1 MLSAKLSSYYKNN
14 FTSVLILVIAGLT
27 LLAWSQRFVQ
37 DDAFISFRY
46 AYNFAHGKGLV
57 WNDGYR
63 VEQREADQSGPA
75 VDSVH
80 DLDLAVGRMESS
92 LLRKSFTE

>member
-1 MLSAKLSSYYKNN
+1 MLRDRLSSYYKNN
-14 FTSVLILVIAGLT
+14 FTFVLILVIAGLT

-63 VEQREADQSGPA
+63 VEGYTNFLWTVLMSIPLYFGREPVNFSC
-75 VDSVH
+75 
-80 DLDLAVGRMESS
+80 
-92 LLRKSFTE
+92 